1 MAFLDIKNNSSLPRL
16 LAEKVGVSSGL
27 AVIVA
32 IAITGALVFALGSSL
47 SSFEERA
54 GSFPWLL
61 ASDAN
66 PEERIAIVSIDERSI
81 AEVGPWPWSW
91 SVIADLVDKINDAG
105 AQLQIHDI
113 IYPAGERAF
122 DDRLLLSLADQERS
136 IVGQLPILQPQAETL
151 RSGVLTNPVTG
162 ISCQSEGRIGQFP
175 EATNFLG
182 SAELLSTVPKGHI
195 APIID
200 SDGSVRRI
208 PAIVCV
214 DDMAFPA
221 LALAP
226 FFQLVSSGSQS
237 WRADVNVGS
246 GLLGPDQTLTFDSY
260 PGLEVPLDSQGNM
273 RISFRKSP
281 AAFRSISAV
290 DILKGSFDESVLDNV
305 LVLVGATAFGLDDIV
320 PTPYSGYS
328 PGVEL
333 QARILTSVLD
343 AQVPYAP
350 SGRWFISSMI
360 CLLLAVFCVQLARL
374 RGRCAMLGLPLMAA
388 VSPLLAISL
397 HGAMLINFGLWIGW
411 AVPALFGFL
420 AGSVLLLVEHARIR
434 LERFRVIQNLTSYL
448 PIETAK
454 RVAFESPSSLIQ
466 AERTDVT
473 LLSADLRNFSAIG
486 ERRPPEESA
495 SILHYFFTK
504 VNEVV
509 ERHGGKVHEYKGDN
523 VLVVWDGDGASP
535 ALNALNASLEIE
547 SEVNS
552 TLLSETGLEGLEPL
566 AVGIGIE
573 QGPVLHGS
581 IGPAHRR
588 AHTLCGE
595 TVSVALR
602 IQEMTADLSY
612 PILIGEVAARY
623 LQDAPL
629 KSLGH
634 YMLPG
639 LTTAHVLYTP
649 KALEKEQKGKKAE
662 LMLLNGGLV

>member
-1 MAFLDIKNNSSLPRL
+1 MAFIEIRNNSSLFTL
-16 LAEKVGVSSGL
+16 LAERVGISSAF

-32 IAITGALVFALGSSL
+32 AAITGVLLFSLGSGL
-47 SSFEERA
+47 SSFEERV
-54 GSFPWLL
+54 GSLPWLL
-61 ASDAN
+61 ASDAS
-66 PEERIAIVSIDERSI
+66 PEERVTIVSIDERSI
-81 AEVGPWPWSW
+81 AEIGPWPWSW
-91 SVIADLVDKINDAG
+91 SVIADLVDKINEAG

-113 IYPAGERAF
+113 LYPAGERGF
-122 DDRLLLSLADQERS
+122 EDRLLNSLTDQERS
-136 IVGQLPILQPQAETL
+136 IVAQLPILQRQTEAL
-151 RSGVLTNPVTG
+151 QSGTLTNPVSG
-162 ISCQSEGRIGQFP
+162 ISCQNEGGVGSFP
-175 EATNFLG
+175 SATNFIG
-182 SAELLSTVPKGHI
+182 SSELLSSVPKGHI

-208 PAIVCV
+208 PAMVCV
-214 DDMAFPA
+214 DDKAFPA

-226 FFQLVSSGSQS
+226 FFQLVGSES
-237 WRADVNVGS
+237 WRAETNTDLV
-246 GLLGPDQTLTFDSY
+246 GLLSPDQILSFDSY
-260 PGLEVPLDSQGNM
+260 PGLEVPLDSLGNM

-281 AAFRSISAV
+281 AAFRSISAI
-290 DILKGSFDESVLDNV
+290 DILNGNFDESVLDNV

-333 QARILTSVLD
+333 QARILSSVLD
-343 AQVPYAP
+343 AQVPYTP
-350 SGRWFISSMI
+350 SGRWLILVITCGLLGFC
-360 CLLLAVFCVQLARL
+360 CLQLARL
-374 RGRCAMLGLPLMAA
+374 RGRYAMIGLPLVAA
-388 VSPLLAISL
+388 CSPLLAIGF
-397 HGAMLINFGLWIGW
+397 HGVMLINFGLWIGW
-411 AVPALFGFL
+411 AVAALFGFMT
-420 AGSVLLLVEHARIR
+420 GSVLLLVEHARVR
-434 LERFRVIQNLTSYL
+434 LERFRVVQNLTSYL

-454 RVAFESPSSLIQ
+454 KVAFESPSSLIQ

-509 ERHGGKVHEYKGDN
+509 ERHGGRVHEYKGDN
-523 VLVVWDGDGASP
+523 VLVVWDGDGTSS

-547 SEVNS
+547 NEVNS

-639 LTTAHVLYTP
+639 LTTAHVLFTP
-649 KALEKEQKGKKAE
+649 KALEKEEKGKRAE
-662 LMLLNGGLV
+662 LMLLKGGLV